1 MKFDLSNIRGDITG
15 GITAGIVALPLALA
29 FGVASGLGPIAGMYG
44 AIAVGFFASLFGG
57 TPSQISGPTGP
68 MVVVLAGLFASLSG
82 STTLIFTAVILAGVV
97 QIAMGVLKLGD
108 YIRLVP
114 YPVIS
119 GFMSGIGVIIISLQ
133 LVVLLG
139 APSPSSTIGAINAMP
154 AAIAG
159 INPYTIGLGLLTLFI
174 AYKWP
179 ASWGKYMPGALA
191 ALLIGTATS
200 LLLINFAGASVP
212 ILGDIPTGMPSLVMP
227 EFTSDTIMLVV
238 EAAVILAILGAIDS
252 LLTSLVADNMTRTR
266 HDSNQELIGQ
276 GVGNTVA
283 GFIGGIAGAGATMRT
298 FVNIRSGGRYKI
310 SGMVHALLLLAI
322 VLGLGGLA
330 SHIPHAVLGGIL
342 VKAGADIIDWSYLR
356 RAHRGPRF
364 DLLIMAVVL
373 GMTVFVDLIQAVG
386 VGVVLAALAYVKQ
399 VAASQLEQLRRM
411 PEHFDNEEE
420 AALLREAHGK
430 VAVFDF
436 RSPLSFGAAADVGH
450 HVRQK
455 VKRNTHILILDFEN
469 VPFMDVSAARAVETV
484 ATDAIASGRLLLLSS
499 VNDSVARVLKGLGA
513 DSQLSESAFFKTR
526 YEALKEAVKLAEE
539 AEKRDAGGASRGPD
553 DSEAETS

>member
-1 MKFDLSNIRGDITG
+1 MKLDLSNMRGDITG

-82 STTLIFTAVILAGVV
+82 SATLIFTAVILAGVV
-97 QIAMGVLKLGD
+97 QIVMGALKLGD

-139 APSPSSTIGAINAMP
+139 DPSPSSTIGAINAMP
-154 AAIAG
+154 EAIAG
-159 INPYTIGLGLLTLFI
+159 INPYTIGLGLLTLVI

-179 ASWGKYMPGALA
+179 ASLTKYVPSTLA
-191 ALLIGTATS
+191 ALIIGTIAS
-200 LLLINFAGASVP
+200 LALVSFAGATVP
-212 ILGDIPTGMPSLVMP
+212 ILGQIPTGLPSLIMP
-227 EFTSDTIMLVV
+227 EFTKDSIMLVV
-238 EAAVILAILGAIDS
+238 EAAVILAVLGAIDS

-342 VKAGADIIDWSYLR
+342 VKAGADIIDWSYIR

-399 VAASQLEQLRRM
+399 VAATQLDQLRKM
-411 PEHFDNEEE
+411 PEHLDNEEE
-420 AALLREAHGK
+420 AELLKKAEGK

-436 RSPLSFGAAADVGH
+436 GSPLSFGAAADVGH
-450 HVRQK
+450 HVRQNA
-455 VKRNTHILILDFEN
+455 KRTTQVLILDFER
-469 VPFMDVSAARAVETV
+469 VPFMDVSAARAVETI
-484 ATDAIASGRLLLLSS
+484 ATDAVAAGRVLLLSS
-499 VNDSVARVLKGLGA
+499 VKDNVANVLKGLGA
-513 DSQLSESAFFKTR
+513 DAHLTDRAFFKNR
-526 YEALKEAVKLAEE
+526 YDALLEAVKLAEE
-539 AEKRDAGGASRGPD
+539 KSSEGGAPGGPGD
-553 DSEAETS
+553 NVPGTA